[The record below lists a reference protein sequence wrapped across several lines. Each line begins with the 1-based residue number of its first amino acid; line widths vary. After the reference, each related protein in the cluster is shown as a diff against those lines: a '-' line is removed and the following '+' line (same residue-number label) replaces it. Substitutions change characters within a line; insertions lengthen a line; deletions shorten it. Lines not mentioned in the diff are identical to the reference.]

1 MFSINWETLKELG
14 NKYFREKKYEEALNY
29 YNKALDLND
38 NIEVLHSNK
47 GTCLKCLQNFKG
59 AEMEYIK
66 AIQINPNNAK
76 TFNRLA
82 SIYLITGDLAE
93 AYNIQQKALKL
104 DNNTSSYKEQLE
116 TIFILMKEEE
126 RIKKLFQENNLDDI
140 EKKYQDLNS
149 KYPEVLYLK
158 KKYVLF
164 LFDIIKYKEA
174 MQFMHDQIV
183 NNKISKDNGEFVYL
197 SCLTLYYNEEYET
210 VENLIVNKIK
220 NVESKLYKDLLFRI
234 RNIEKIKKEGNN
246 LYDQKKYEEAI
257 KVYSQALQL
266 DPDHKKYNSII
277 LINRSLSYQ
286 KLEKYND
293 AINDANLSI
302 KINPK
307 YARAYTKR
315 ANIYLLLKNY
325 KAAIND
331 FEKAKKLDPSSPGF
345 ENYLQDLSKK
355 CSEYENELNLERSR
369 KQKLYKEIISLKN
382 MINIKNNEINDKND
396 TINDL
401 KAQIKEMQNLLAN
414 SSQNSKVTDLME
426 KLLAKEDALKKMEYE
441 YKEMKSRYPFE
452 VFSDEKLMTVNIVC
466 VTPNITHSIICKNT
480 HNFIYLESIL
490 YEKYPELSE
499 SENFFVSKGI
509 KINKYKTLEENNI
522 KDNDIINLQKF
533 EKEDEEN
540 EKEDYSFKKFISKD
554 SILSK
559 DSFISKDSFGSKIN
573 FDNFFGKESKDS
585 DSNSKNDKDS
595 MNKSINNIDF

>member
-47 GTCLKCLQNFKG
+47 GTCLKCLQNFKA

-315 ANIYLLLKNY
+315 ANI
-325 KAAIND
+325 
-331 FEKAKKLDPSSPGF
+331 S
-345 ENYLQDLSKK
+345 
-355 CSEYENELNLERSR
+355 
-369 KQKLYKEIISLKN
+369 
-382 MINIKNNEINDKND
+382 
-396 TINDL
+396 
-401 KAQIKEMQNLLAN
+401 
-414 SSQNSKVTDLME
+414 
-426 KLLAKEDALKKMEYE
+426 
-441 YKEMKSRYPFE
+441 
-452 VFSDEKLMTVNIVC
+452 
-466 VTPNITHSIICKNT
+466 
-480 HNFIYLESIL
+480 
-490 YEKYPELSE
+490 
-499 SENFFVSKGI
+499 
-509 KINKYKTLEENNI
+509 
-522 KDNDIINLQKF
+522 
-533 EKEDEEN
+533 
-540 EKEDYSFKKFISKD
+540 
-554 SILSK
+554 
-559 DSFISKDSFGSKIN
+559 
-573 FDNFFGKESKDS
+573 
-585 DSNSKNDKDS
+585 
-595 MNKSINNIDF
+595 

>member
-47 GTCLKCLQNFKG
+47 GTCLKCLQNFKA

-396 TINDL
+396 AINDL

-480 HNFIYLESIL
+480 HKFIYLESIL

>member
-1 MFSINWETLKELG
+1 MFNINWETLKELG

-104 DNNTSSYKEQLE
+104 DNNTASYKEQFE

-257 KVYSQALQL
+257 KVYSQALKL

-277 LINRSLSYQ
+277 LINRSLCYQ
-286 KLEKYND
+286 KLEKYNE

-331 FEKAKKLDPSSPGF
+331 FEKAKKLDPASPGF

-369 KQKLYKEIISLKN
+369 KQKLYKELISLKN
-382 MINIKNNEINDKND
+382 MINIKNSEINDKND

-401 KAQIKEMQNLLAN
+401 KVQIKEMQNLLAN

-426 KLLAKEDALKKMEYE
+426 KLLTKEDALKKMEYE

-452 VFSDEKLMTVNIVC
+452 IFADEKLMTVNIVC
-466 VTPNITHSIICKNT
+466 ITPNITHSIICKNT
-480 HNFIYLESIL
+480 HKFIYLESNL

-533 EKEDEEN
+533 EKDDEEN

-554 SILSK
+554 SFLSK
-559 DSFISKDSFGSKIN
+559 DSFMSKDSFGSKIN

-595 MNKSINNIDF
+595 INKSINNIDY

>member
-47 GTCLKCLQNFKG
+47 GTCLKCLQNFKA

-480 HNFIYLESIL
+480 HKFIYLESIL

>member
-480 HNFIYLESIL
+480 HKFIYLESIL

>member
-1 MFSINWETLKELG
+1 MFNINWETLKELG

-104 DNNTSSYKEQLE
+104 DNNTASYKEQFE

-210 VENLIVNKIK
+210 VENLIV
-220 NVESKLYKDLLFRI
+220 KL
-234 RNIEKIKKEGNN
+234 
-246 LYDQKKYEEAI
+246 
-257 KVYSQALQL
+257 KVNY
-266 DPDHKKYNSII
+266 
-277 LINRSLSYQ
+277 
-286 KLEKYND
+286 
-293 AINDANLSI
+293 I
-302 KINPK
+302 KI
-307 YARAYTKR
+307 Y
-315 ANIYLLLKNY
+315 
-325 KAAIND
+325 
-331 FEKAKKLDPSSPGF
+331 F
-345 ENYLQDLSKK
+345 
-355 CSEYENELNLERSR
+355 LE
-369 KQKLYKEIISLKN
+369 
-382 MINIKNNEINDKND
+382 
-396 TINDL
+396 
-401 KAQIKEMQNLLAN
+401 
-414 SSQNSKVTDLME
+414 
-426 KLLAKEDALKKMEYE
+426 
-441 YKEMKSRYPFE
+441 
-452 VFSDEKLMTVNIVC
+452 
-466 VTPNITHSIICKNT
+466 
-480 HNFIYLESIL
+480 
-490 YEKYPELSE
+490 
-499 SENFFVSKGI
+499 
-509 KINKYKTLEENNI
+509 
-522 KDNDIINLQKF
+522 
-533 EKEDEEN
+533 
-540 EKEDYSFKKFISKD
+540 
-554 SILSK
+554 
-559 DSFISKDSFGSKIN
+559 
-573 FDNFFGKESKDS
+573 
-585 DSNSKNDKDS
+585 
-595 MNKSINNIDF
+595 